1 MGCEGYSWCIC
12 DIESG
17 LSVCLRAV
25 KLEYPQQQVSEVRS
39 SYNQFRL
46 CTLADMKLP
55 TEKLTVCFSYKENDR
70 KQKIKKKH
78 ASQKQKNVP
87 LQWFKI
93 TTQKHQFPHLTQTHT
108 IWQQQNLILQQ
119 QFGTQSW
126 TVVLYMKE
134 KIWFKPKINNRL
146 IIVEDSHGIACFL
159 E

>member
-46 CTLADMKLP
+46 CTLAGMKLP

-70 KQKIKKKH
+70 KQKIKKTCFSEAEKCTFTMIQDYNTKTPIPTFD
-78 ASQKQKNVP
+78 SNP
-87 LQWFKI
+87 Y
-93 TTQKHQFPHLTQTHT
+93 HLTTAKPNFAAA
-108 IWQQQNLILQQ
+108 IWYTKLNCCTLYERENLIQTQNKQQ
-119 QFGTQSW
+119 VDYCG
-126 TVVLYMKE
+126 
-134 KIWFKPKINNRL
+134 
-146 IIVEDSHGIACFL
+146 G
-159 E
+159 